1 MVLANGLWY
10 NMVLRKQNIDVPFKG
25 GINQKTSA
33 KHLKMSELRTL
44 ENGRYSKAGRIDK
57 RYGYTNL
64 GQDVNTGT
72 LSSPAVLLS
81 SGNELLMGSEDYLYS
96 YSASD
101 STWYRKGELSIGK
114 ASIEQISGSPVS
126 SSFLD
131 VISNGGIRVAMWKE
145 TNYHYA
151 VYDESTGSSII
162 PKASLPSAQ
171 KNPRLVSTDN
181 DIFILYGDSSTNIQF
196 TRIPLS
202 NPDSTTSGS
211 FTNDLHTNGAFDS
224 VGYGSNIFIF
234 HRSNSATGSK
244 IIRVN
249 VNTLTIDLVQT
260 ETNSFP
266 ASGAEIGMRVYYST
280 SASKEHIAVAMP
292 QSASNSL
299 ALRVWDLDFS
309 TVVPFTGVFAS
320 GNNMRFPIISLAD
333 DDATEIDV
341 IYTRLGASSVDDWV
355 QYTRYNATS
364 GSVEGGSIIMRSVS
378 TTSRAIYR
386 DGTSYFNVV
395 HSSALQPTYFTIT
408 LGGKVV
414 SKFTAGQG
422 GDSTTHERA
431 SNFSLTSTS
440 NLYVCGVLK
449 KGRII
454 SGDGTDLYAVL
465 NPYFGTLDL
474 SGAQAI
480 TTTEV
485 NNNLLIGGGILRSY
499 DGQSATEYG
508 FHLYPEGVSIA
519 ETTGGSIPTTSGPYL
534 IQVVYEWTD
543 ARGVRFQSAPSIA
556 QTITMTGSNNRI
568 QVTVPSLRITDKSSD
583 TSLTDRSAI
592 KIRVFMSEASG
603 TILHFAT
610 EVDNPDILTTDSV
623 TINVD
628 NVASPSA
635 ELLYT
640 TGGVIENIAPPA
652 HGYTFTHNNH
662 LVLVGL
668 ENPLE
673 VAISKDIKPLNGP
686 GFNEDLLLRF
696 DPLGGGCVAGASMDS
711 YMIIFKETA
720 TYVVSG
726 EAPNDL
732 GVNSTFSAPQLV
744 SPDIGCKDVKS
755 IVQTPM
761 GIMLKTNKGI
771 RLLTRSLQY
780 TYIGDKVEDYN
791 SNTIVSSDILK
802 DTNEIRF
809 VTDAGITLVYNY
821 YFKRWCTFTTPNAV
835 DATTWKTSEYVYLTP
850 TKVMQEDS
858 STYLDDGSYVQTTI
872 RTGWIRLGDLQGY
885 LRAYRVA
892 LIGEYHTNHVFQV
905 KQFYDYSDIVRGE
918 TNITASSLVNTGTY
932 GDSDTYGDDSYYGGS
947 DQDEVYQTRIHLA
960 RQKCESISF
969 EIVDSIQGTNIGQGF
984 SLEGLSVQVGGKNG
998 IFKTST
1004 TRTR

>member
-1 MVLANGLWY
+1 
-10 NMVLRKQNIDVPFKG
+10 MVLRKQNIDVPFTG
-25 GINQKTSA
+25 GLNQKVSN
-33 KHLKMSELRTL
+33 KLLKPSEMRKL
-44 ENGRYSKAGRIDK
+44 ENGRYLKNGRIDK

-72 LSSPAVLLS
+72 LASPSVLLS

-96 YSASD
+96 YSAAD
-101 STWYRKGELSIGK
+101 STWYRKGELSIGR
-114 ASIEQISGSPVS
+114 AAIEQISGSPVS
-126 SSFLD
+126 ASNVD
-131 VISNGGIRVAMWKE
+131 VISNNGIRVAVWKE

-162 PKASLPSAQ
+162 PKATISAAQ
-171 KNPRLVSTDN
+171 KNPRLVKTSN
-181 DIFILYGDSSTNIQF
+181 DIFILYGDSGTNIQF

-202 NPDSTTSGS
+202 NPDSASSGS
-211 FTNDLHTNGAFDS
+211 FINDLHANGAFDCI
-224 VGYGSNIFIF
+224 GLDANIFVF
-234 HRSNSATGSK
+234 HRVSGTGDSK
-244 IIRVN
+244 ISRIDVD
-249 VNTLTIDLVQT
+249 TLSVDLSQTI
-260 ETNSFP
+260 SGAGP
-266 ASGAEIGMRVYYST
+266 ASAAEIGMSTYCVTSLAKDQIAVAYTT
-280 SASKEHIAVAMP
+280 SASNVLAFQAWDVSLTTTFGAVG
-292 QSASNSL
+292 L
-299 ALRVWDLDFS
+299 L
-309 TVVPFTGVFAS
+309 GS
-320 GNNMRFPIISLAD
+320 GLNVAYPIISPAD
-333 DDATEIDV
+333 DDASEV
-341 IYTRLGASSVDDWV
+341 HVMYTRIDSPATNSWVNRQTVGA
-355 QYTRYNATS
+355 TT
-364 GSVEGGSIIMRSVS
+364 GSAISAGVVMRSVQI
-378 TTSRAIYR
+378 TSKGIYR
-386 DGTSYFNVV
+386 NGTTYFNVV
-395 HSSALQPTYFTIT
+395 HSSSLQPTYFTIT
-408 LGGKVV
+408 QGGKVV
-414 SKFTAGQG
+414 SKYTAGQG
-422 GDSTTHERA
+422 GDDTVQERV

-508 FHLYPEGVSIA
+508 FHLYPEDVSIA
-519 ETTGGSIPTTSGPYL
+519 EATGGSIPTTTGPYL

-556 QTITMTGSNNRI
+556 QTITLTGSNNRI
-568 QVTVPSLRITDKSSD
+568 QVTVPSLRITDKNSD

-628 NVASPSA
+628 SVASPSA

-652 HGYTFTHNNH
+652 HRYTFTHNNH
-662 LVLVGL
+662 IVLVGL

-696 DPLGGGCVAGASMDS
+696 DPLGGDCVAGASMDS

-791 SNTIVSSDILK
+791 SNTIVSADILK

-835 DATTWKTSEYVYLTP
+835 DATTWKSSEYVYLTSS
-850 TKVMQEDS
+850 KVMQEDS
-858 STYLDDGSYVQTTI
+858 STYLDDGSYVRTTI

-905 KQFYDYSDIVRGE
+905 KQFYDYSDIVRG
-918 TNITASSLVNTGTY
+918 TTSITASSLVNTATY
-932 GDSDTYGDDSYYGGS
+932 GESATYGDDSYYGGS